1 MACDTQEFSRLTES
15 FWKRL
20 IYAWKVVELDLGM
33 FIAQQLVCSSLL
45 KMNTWNAPRRQQN
58 VTRKNSIDESNGK
71 TKAIA

>member
-1 MACDTQEFSRLTES
+1 MACDTQKFSRLTES

-20 IYAWKVVELDLGM
+20 IYAWKVVELELGM